1 MHDNNKGI
9 LLVIATT
16 FLFASQDSITKY
28 LGQSIPIFQFVG
40 IRYFAFFLFAVW
52 WTTRK
57 RSLKQVLTVENVPL
71 QMLRGTLLGAAIIAF
86 GYIVRVLGVGEI
98 QSILMV
104 YPIVVTALSPFLL
117 GEEVGIR
124 RWIAV
129 FVGFIGAMIII
140 APGSASFSV
149 YSLMALGV
157 SLMVAAYNILTRLV
171 SRNDSTD
178 SSLLYT
184 AMMGSVIST
193 PFVPFVWQPL
203 SMEQTGFIA
212 VLCLTGT
219 VGHYCLI
226 AALKITSAVILQPFN
241 YLILPWAI
249 FFGYFFFDEVI
260 PGYKWFGI
268 ALVIGAGVFVALRQ
282 RQLSG
287 ANLSSNS

>member
-16 FLFASQDSITKY
+16 FLFSAQDSITKY

-57 RSLKQVLTVENVPL
+57 RTLKQVLIVENVPL
-71 QMLRGTLLGAAIIAF
+71 QMLRGTLLGGAILAF
-86 GYIVRVLGVGEI
+86 GYIVQVLGVGEI

-104 YPIVVTALSPFLL
+104 YPIIVTALSPFLL
-117 GEEVGIR
+117 GEVVGIR
-124 RWIAV
+124 RWVAV
-129 FVGFIGAMIII
+129 CVGFIGAMIII

-149 YSLMALGV
+149 YSLMALV
-157 SLMVAAYNILTRLV
+157 VAGMIASYTILTRLV
-171 SRNDSTD
+171 SRTDSTD

-184 AMMGSVIST
+184 ALMGSVIST
-193 PFVPFVWQPL
+193 PFVPFVWEPL
-203 SMEQTGFIA
+203 SIEQSAFIA

-226 AALKITSAVILQPFN
+226 EALRITSAVILQPFN
-241 YLILPWAI
+241 YLVLPWAI
-249 FFGYFFFDEVI
+249 LFGYLFFDEVI
-260 PGYKWFGI
+260 PGFKWIGI
-268 ALVIGAGVFVALRQ
+268 ALVVGAGVFVALRQ
-282 RQLSG
+282 RQLSI
-287 ANLSSNS
+287 ASQ

>member
-16 FLFASQDSITKY
+16 FLFSAQDSITKF

-40 IRYFAFFLFAVW
+40 IRYFVFFLFALW

-57 RSLKQVLTVENVPL
+57 QTLKQVLTVENVPL
-71 QMLRGTLLGAAIIAF
+71 QMLRGTLLGGAILSF
-86 GYIVRVLGVGEI
+86 GYIVKVLGVGEI

-104 YPIVVTALSPFLL
+104 YPIIVTALSPFFL
-117 GEEVGIR
+117 GEEVGRR

-129 FVGFIGAMIII
+129 CVGFIGAMIII
-140 APGSASFSV
+140 APGSVSFSV
-149 YSLMALGV
+149 YSLMALIVAG
-157 SLMVAAYNILTRLV
+157 MVASYTILTRLV
-171 SRNDSTD
+171 SQTDSTD

-184 AMMGSVIST
+184 ALMGSVIST

-203 SMEQTGFIA
+203 NIEQSVFIA

-226 AALKITSAVILQPFN
+226 EALRITSAVILQPFN
-241 YLILPWAI
+241 YLVLPWAI

-260 PGYKWFGI
+260 PSFKWIGI

-282 RQLSG
+282 RQLSV
-287 ANLSSNS
+287 ARQ

>member
-16 FLFASQDSITKY
+16 FLFSAQDSITKF

-40 IRYFAFFLFAVW
+40 IRYFVFFLFALW

-57 RSLKQVLTVENVPL
+57 QTLKQVLTVENVPL
-71 QMLRGTLLGAAIIAF
+71 QMLRGTLLGGAILAF
-86 GYIVRVLGVGEI
+86 GYIVKVLGVGEI

-104 YPIVVTALSPFLL
+104 YPIIVTALSPFFL
-117 GEEVGIR
+117 GEEVGRR

-129 FVGFIGAMIII
+129 CVGFIGAMIII

-149 YSLMALGV
+149 YSLMALVVAG
-157 SLMVAAYNILTRLV
+157 MVASYTILTRLV
-171 SRNDSTD
+171 SQTDSTD

-184 AMMGSVIST
+184 ALMGSVIST

-203 SMEQTGFIA
+203 NIEQSVFIA

-226 AALKITSAVILQPFN
+226 EALRITSAVILQPFN
-241 YLILPWAI
+241 YLVLPWAI

-260 PGYKWFGI
+260 PSFKWIGI
-268 ALVIGAGVFVALRQ
+268 ALVIGAGIFVALRQ
-282 RQLSG
+282 RQLST
-287 ANLSSNS
+287 ARQ